1 MTDYLGLSNVSLDD
15 AMIQYAYNGYGMV
28 YIEHAW
34 KEFKEFYNCQET
46 PTELFDRF
54 WDDIMPNLKNYE
66 MIRNA
71 PVIAESLSRIHNPRT
86 YPPRPPRV
94 HDNVK
99 EISLFE
105 FTKQQNEAMERKMFN
120 DPKMLALKTH
130 CLDYINKLRADPHTQ
145 PEKNQVP
152 TNRGSLHIIDQSV
165 LEQRV
170 RPSSSDSPIGRMSRR
185 VSQNPTSSS
194 SLPGINQLTME
205 RSIQQFSNHC
215 QMSRGTQKRV
225 SRDSTSQRSTSER
238 STADSIIVLDLT
250 ESTSESESETPRKR
264 RRSADGE

>member
-170 RPSSSDSPIGRMSRR
+170 RPSSSDSRVERMTCISLDLTSSSSPEMDQPTITHVRQSLIDSDVERTSRVSQGSANRSSMSGSDTPIGRMSRR
-185 VSQNPTSSS
+185 GTP
-194 SLPGINQLTME
+194 
-205 RSIQQFSNHC
+205 SN
-215 QMSRGTQKRV
+215 
-225 SRDSTSQRSTSER
+225 
-238 STADSIIVLDLT
+238 ILL
-250 ESTSESESETPRKR
+250 
-264 RRSADGE
+264 